1 MFLRILEKH
10 KRFNQT
16 SILRHL
22 DARCKRC
29 GKSARKVDLTVHH
42 KNHKSNDIDWSNI
55 VIYCRKCHSIVEGTD
70 KKLSQRR

>member
-1 MFLRILEKH
+1 MIKR

-16 SILRHL
+16 SILRYL
-22 DARCKRC
+22 NAKCERC
-29 GKSARKVDLTVHH
+29 GKKIPDVPELILHH
-42 KNHKSNDIDWSNI
+42 RNHKSFDNRWKNI